1 MTFWYYFPQIT
12 GAGHGIG
19 RELAILFAKQNSI
32 IVCWDLDEKG
42 NEETK
47 QMLNLNGHKRVYTF
61 KYVRSYI
68 LRTFIS
74 TLSTNQLKIETYK
87 L

>member
-1 MTFWYYFPQIT
+1 MDTFDFLQIT

-32 IVCWDLDEKG
+32 IVCWDLDKNG

-47 QMLNLNGHKRVYTF
+47 QMLKIRGHKRVYT
-61 KYVRSYI
+61 Y
-68 LRTFIS
+68 T
-74 TLSTNQLKIETYK
+74 
-87 L
+87 